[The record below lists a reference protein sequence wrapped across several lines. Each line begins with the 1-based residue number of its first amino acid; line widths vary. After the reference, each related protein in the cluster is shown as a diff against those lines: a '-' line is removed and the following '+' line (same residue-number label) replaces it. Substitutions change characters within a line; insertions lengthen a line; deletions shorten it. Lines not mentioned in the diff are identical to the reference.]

1 MKKYNEFRPLIKGG
15 RNLVDERELGILRLR
30 GVILTI
36 LNVLNDINIILQS
49 PSCLR

>member
-30 GVILTI
+30 GDTHYFKCVK
-36 LNVLNDINIILQS
+36 
-49 PSCLR
+49 RY